1 MKSTSSYAEILE
13 SLRHPVTGVGF
24 LTTHPSLP
32 SFTFVSADA
41 VHWLINNLEGINSMD
56 QAVGLM
62 SSMLKDRLICHASGD
77 FSKPFVFG
85 FYLYHIV
92 NYDKGK
98 KRTNLYLKTDMNQHK
113 FVRLLYKICSGR
125 WSVAL

>member
-1 MKSTSSYAEILE
+1 MHTLKATSSFAEILE

-41 VHWLINNLEGINSMD
+41 VHWLINHLDGVNNTD
-56 QAVGLM
+56 QAVNLM
-62 SSMLKDRLICHASGD
+62 NSMLKDHLICHASGD
-77 FSKPFVFG
+77 FSKSFVFG

-92 NYDKGK
+92 HNEKG
-98 KRTNLYLKTDMNQHK
+98 NSK
-113 FVRLLYKICSGR
+113 FP
-125 WSVAL
+125 